1 MSIASDPS
9 REATAR
15 ETAGGSTAAADP
27 AAIAAQVRAA
37 STSFYWAM
45 RLLPRDRR
53 EAIFAVY
60 AFCRAVDDIADD
72 EPDPVKRA
80 AGLAGWR
87 REIDALYAGEP
98 RHPITR
104 ALLPGRTAFG
114 LRRAD
119 FLAVIDGMEMDA
131 DGPIV
136 APDLATLDLYCDRV
150 ASAVGRLCVCIFGD
164 SGPNGLAVAEHLG
177 RALQLT
183 NIARDVAEDATIGR
197 VYLPRELLDRHG
209 IPLEPPE
216 AIMRHQ
222 AYPKLW
228 REFAAMAKDRY
239 ALADQALARCSR
251 SVMRPARIM
260 MEVYRLNLKRLM
272 ALPDAAIADPAAS
285 KRLVGKREMLAVA
298 LRNFF

>member
-1 MSIASDPS
+1 MTLASDPPRQAVAS
-9 REATAR
+9 ERSE
-15 ETAGGSTAAADP
+15 GDP
-27 AAIAAQVRAA
+27 GAIAAQVRAA

-45 RLLPRDRR
+45 RLLPRARR

-72 EPDPVKRA
+72 EPDPAKRA
-80 AGLAGWR
+80 AGLATWR
-87 REIDALYAGEP
+87 REIDALFADEP

-104 ALLPGRTAFG
+104 ALLSGRDAFG

-164 SGPNGLAVAEHLG
+164 SGPNGMAVAEHLG

-183 NIARDVAEDATIGR
+183 NIARDVAEDAGAGR
-197 VYLPRELLDRHG
+197 LYLPRELLDRHG
-209 IPLEPPE
+209 VPARPPE
-216 AIMRHQ
+216 GVMRHP
-222 AYPKLW
+222 AYPRLW
-228 REFAAMAKDRY
+228 REFAGMAQERF
-239 ALADQALARCSR
+239 ALADRALARCPR
-251 SVMRPARIM
+251 SLMRPARIM

-272 ALPDAAIADPAAS
+272 ALPDGTIADPAAS

>member
-9 REATAR
+9 REASAR
-15 ETAGGSTAAADP
+15 ETGGPGEPAVDP

-72 EPDPVKRA
+72 EPDPAKRA
-80 AGLAGWR
+80 AGLAEWR

-98 RHPITR
+98 RHPVTR

-164 SGPNGLAVAEHLG
+164 ASPQGMAVAEHLG

-183 NIARDVAEDATIGR
+183 NIARDVDEDAGNGR

-209 IPLEPPE
+209 IPARPPG
-216 AIMRHQ
+216 AIMRHP

-228 REFAAMAKDRY
+228 REFAGIAQDRFARADE
-239 ALADQALARCSR
+239 ALGRCSR

-272 ALPDAAIADPAAS
+272 ALPDQAIADPAFS